1 MNGRDAKAEGAA
13 GMPRGDGQIRTGATA
28 LYIGGLVI
36 VVAAAAAA
44 FTISQSRRS
53 EIAAERIVRTAEAE
67 KGPRVPV
74 VAVTLSEKQRDIPLV
89 GDVKPY
95 QLATVYSKVNG
106 YLKNITID
114 RGDRVQGGQVVA
126 EIESVETDSQY
137 LSAVADLDNKK
148 KRAAR
153 DQEMASRG
161 NVSRE
166 TAETSETN
174 LRMAEA
180 NVRQLAT
187 LKSYEILRAPFAGM
201 VTARFADPGQLIQNA
216 TTGQGNALPV
226 LTIADTSRVR
236 VACYVEQRDVP
247 YVKVGSEAEVA
258 DGARPDRKFPAKVS
272 RSTGTLDPKTR
283 NLYIELDVDNADGT
297 LVAGSFA
304 QVTLH
309 VPVQSY
315 PQIPATALVVRS
327 GQTFVA
333 AVDDQGQIHFKPV
346 RVASTSGAV
355 INIAEGVAVG
365 DRLAVSLPDDVG
377 DGTRIQPMAV
387 AEAQ

>member
-1 MNGRDAKAEGAA
+1 
-13 GMPRGDGQIRTGATA
+13 MPRGDGQIRTSGIA
-28 LYIGGLVI
+28 LYVGGLVL
-36 VVAAAAAA
+36 VVGAAVTA
-44 FTISQSRRS
+44 FTISQTRHS
-53 EIAAERIVRTAEAE
+53 EIAAERVARTAEAE

-74 VAVTLSEKQRDIPLV
+74 IAVGQGARLRDIPLV

-95 QLATVYSKVNG
+95 QLATIYSKVNG
-106 YLKNITID
+106 YLKVISVD

-126 EIESVETDSQY
+126 EIDSVETDSQY
-137 LSAVADLDNKK
+137 LSAVADLENKK
-148 KRAAR
+148 KLAAR
-153 DQEMASRG
+153 NSEMAAHG

-166 TAETSETN
+166 TAENSDTSM
-174 LRMAEA
+174 RMAEA

-187 LKSYEILRAPFAGM
+187 LKSYEILRAPFTGM

-247 YVKVGSEAEVA
+247 YVKVGSDAEVA
-258 DGARPDRKFPAKVS
+258 DGARPDRKVAAKVS

-283 NLYIELDVDNADGT
+283 NLYIELDVDNADGS

-333 AVDDQGQIHFKPV
+333 GVDDQGQVHFKPV
-346 RVASTSGAV
+346 RVAATSGAV
-355 INIAEGVAVG
+355 IDIAEGVAIG

-377 DGTRIQPMAV
+377 DGTRIQPIELAK
-387 AEAQ
+387 AR

>member
-1 MNGRDAKAEGAA
+1 MDGAEKAEGA
-13 GMPRGDGQIRTGATA
+13 GMPRGDGQIRTGGIA
-28 LYIGGLVI
+28 LYVGGLVI
-36 VVAAAAAA
+36 VAAAAAAA
-44 FTISQSRRS
+44 FTISQSRQS
-53 EIAAERIVRTAEAE
+53 EIAAERVARTAEAE

-74 VAVTLSEKQRDIPLV
+74 VKVTLGAKQRDIPLV

-106 YLKNITID
+106 YLKTIAVD
-114 RGDRVQGGQVVA
+114 RGDRVKAGQVVA
-126 EIESVETDSQY
+126 EIDSVETDSQY

-153 DQEMASRG
+153 DQEMAARG

-166 TAETSETN
+166 TADNSATS

-187 LKSYEILRAPFAGM
+187 LKSYEILHAPFTGM

-216 TTGQGNALPV
+216 TSGQGSALPV

-247 YVKVGSEAEVA
+247 YVTVGSEAEVA
-258 DGARPDRKFPAKVS
+258 DGARPSRKIPAKVS

-283 NLYIELDVDNADGT
+283 NLYIEFDVDNADGT

-333 AVDDQGQIHFKPV
+333 GIDDQGQVHFKPV
-346 RVASTSGAV
+346 RVARTSGAV
-355 INIAEGVAVG
+355 IDIAEGVAVG

-377 DGTRIQPMAV
+377 DGTRIQPIAV
-387 AEAQ
+387 AEAR

>member
-1 MNGRDAKAEGAA
+1 
-13 GMPRGDGQIRTGATA
+13 MPRGDGQIRTSGIA
-28 LYIGGLVI
+28 LYLGGFVLV
-36 VVAAAAAA
+36 VGAAAVA
-44 FTISQSRRS
+44 FTISQTRQS
-53 EIAAERIVRTAEAE
+53 EIAAERVTRTAAAE

-74 VAVTLSEKQRDIPLV
+74 VSVTQGARQRDIPLV

-95 QLATVYSKVNG
+95 QLATLYSKVNG
-106 YLKNITID
+106 YLKTIMVD
-114 RGDRVQGGQVVA
+114 RGDRVQGGQVMA
-126 EIESVETDSQY
+126 EIDSVETDSQY
-137 LSAVADLDNKK
+137 LSAVADLENKK
-148 KRAAR
+148 KLAAR
-153 DQEMASRG
+153 NSEMAAHG

-166 TAETSETN
+166 TSDNSDTSM
-174 LRMAEA
+174 RMAEA

-201 VTARFADPGQLIQNA
+201 VIARFADPGQLIQNA

-236 VACYVEQRDVP
+236 VAAYVEQRDVP

-258 DGARPDRKFPAKVS
+258 DGSRPDRKVVAKVS

-283 NLYIELDVDNADGT
+283 NLYIEIDVDNADGT

-304 QVTLH
+304 QVMLH

-333 AVDDQGQIHFKPV
+333 GVDDQGQVHFKPV

-355 INIAEGVAVG
+355 IDIAEGVAVG

-377 DGTRIQPMAV
+377 DGSRIQPIAV
-387 AEAQ
+387 AQAR